1 MKKKVEPKKIEPKID
16 HYEVKVYEPGRKLK
30 EIKKFKV
37 RQDAVDTAKRI
48 FIENQECEVEIESWA
63 DGQTCQATEIVRKGR
78 WFLHVVPK
86 ESIKVWG

>member
-1 MKKKVEPKKIEPKID
+1 MKKKAEPKKIEPKID

-30 EIKKFKV
+30 SKQKFKE
-37 RQDAVDTAKRI
+37 RQDAIDTAKRI
-48 FIENQECEVEIESWA
+48 FIENQEYEVEIEIESWA

-86 ESIKVWG
+86 E